1 MRTKNN
7 PLLLSVAGV
16 SITIG
21 IAVGWLLNASLAPNT
36 TMSSAQPM
44 TTSITA
50 EKKVLF
56 YRNPMD
62 PSITSPVPQ
71 KDNMGM
77 DYIPVYADAKPQAQ
91 AERKILFYRN
101 PMNPDITSPTPQKDN
116 MGMDYIP
123 VYAAATTD
131 TGSVEIDPRVV
142 QNLGVRTAV
151 VQRQSF
157 TTTIDTVGTVAID
170 ERGISF
176 FNPKISGWVE
186 RVYVK
191 ALGDTVRRGQ
201 ILAEIYAPE
210 LVSAQDEFL
219 VALNG
224 VKRFSDAQGCAS
236 AVGGR
241 SRHPASRDTS
251 ASLHVAGCAGA
262 ANTPLL
268 KDSQSLLEAARGRLR
283 LLDVSNAE
291 IEALE
296 QGAQTL
302 SPDHSVRRTIK
313 LYAPHNGMVTELN
326 IREGGYIT
334 PDTRLY
340 SLADLTRAWV
350 IMEIYTSQMAFVKP
364 GNLVTLRTA
373 SMPEREWHGRIDY
386 LYPTLNP
393 QTRTVQARLVFDNP
407 GNALRPGM
415 YVNASIQSAPKAP
428 TLAVPREALLRT
440 GTRDVVMVALGA
452 GRFKPV
458 TVRTGAENSE
468 LIEILDGLDAGQQ
481 VVLSGQFLLDAE
493 ASFKGGMDRI
503 EGNRL
508 DENNTAIPA
517 QGNHAGHPQ

>member
-1 MRTKNN
+1 MSTKKNSV
-7 PLLLSVAGV
+7 LLSVVGI

-21 IAVGWLLNASLAPNT
+21 IAVGWLLNAGLAPDT
-36 TMSSAQPM
+36 TMSSAQTM
-44 TTSITA
+44 TTSIPT

-62 PSITSPVPQ
+62 SSITSPVPQ

-77 DYIPVYADAKPQAQ
+77 DYIPVYADAKPKAQ
-91 AERKILFYRN
+91 TERKILFYRN
-101 PMNPDITSPTPQKDN
+101 PMNSDVTSPTPQKDN

-123 VYAAATTD
+123 VYAPTTTD

-151 VQRQSF
+151 VQHQSF
-157 TTTIDTVGTVAID
+157 ATTIDTVGTVAID

-186 RVYVK
+186 RGYVK
-191 ALGDTVRRGQ
+191 ALGDTVQRGQ
-201 ILAEIYAPE
+201 VLAEIYAPE
-210 LVSAQDEFL
+210 LISAQEEFL

-224 VKRFSDAQGCAS
+224 VKRS
-236 AVGGR
+236 AG
-241 SRHPASRDTS
+241 S
-251 ASLHVAGCAGA
+251 
-262 ANTPLL
+262 PLL
-268 KDSQSLLEAARGRLR
+268 KDSQSLLETARARLR

-302 SPDHSVRRTIK
+302 ALDQRASVRRTTK
-313 LYAPHNGMVTELN
+313 LYAPHNGIVTELN

-334 PDTRLY
+334 PDMRLY
-340 SLADLTRAWV
+340 SLADLSRAWV

-373 SMPEREWHGRIDY
+373 SMPRREWHGRIDY
-386 LYPTLNP
+386 LYPTINP

-415 YVNASIQSAPKAP
+415 FVNASIQSAPKTP